1 MDKKIDIDNSEREK
15 VQVNRKKTIEIVLAI
30 FVLCNVVK
38 YIEFLVIK
46 TDQTIISE
54 NIICKLFI
62 IAVLFIAL
70 PKLKWNWNKI
80 GFSKKNLLKNAVLG
94 LFLGVSTFFLSYLI
108 EYLVLNAIGKSP
120 HIHFFIT
127 NFALSNQNIRGS
139 SFAMIAICI
148 SGNIVNVWAEEG
160 LFRGLFFQM
169 MKTSFT
175 EKQSNFIQSL
185 LFGLWHIVTVIVW
198 LSDGSIN
205 LPTACFMALGY
216 VILSGILAY
225 EWGLCL
231 ALTGTVWTGAFE
243 HFFNNFITNSLHM
256 VTDTGI
262 DEMQIL
268 RIVLSNALSLAFVM
282 IISKSAKTIRQ
293 GAQKPFLKE

>member
-1 MDKKIDIDNSEREK
+1 MDKRIDIDNSERGK
-15 VQVNRKKTIEIVLAI
+15 AQVNRKKTIEIVLAI

-62 IAVLFIAL
+62 IAFLFAAL
-70 PKLKWNWNKI
+70 SKLKWNWNKI

-94 LFLGVSTFFLSYLI
+94 MFLGVSTFFLSYMT
-108 EYLVLNAIGKSP
+108 EYLVLVAMGKSP
-120 HIHFFIT
+120 HIQFFIT

-148 SGNIVNVWAEEG
+148 SGNIINVWAEEG

-268 RIVLSNALSLAFVM
+268 RIVLSNALSLTFVM

-293 GAQKPFLKE
+293 GAQKSFLKE